1 MVRKTKRKLPDPA
14 QIDEAEKQ
22 IREYS
27 RTVKFTVVGLCCAKR
42 LKPRLPLS
50 PDGLIPRAR

>member
-1 MVRKTKRKLPDPA
+1 MVRKVKRKLPDPA

-27 RTVKFTVVGLCCAKR
+27 RTVKFTVVEYSFEFVEYWHQEIAPQL
-42 LKPRLPLS
+42 LS
-50 PDGLIPRAR
+50 